1 MFHALS
7 NGDVVELC
15 PETRNG
21 QVGAKELE
29 AALGMCSRIALKG
42 GRILFRMVVR
52 VAWL

>member
-7 NGDVVELC
+7 NGHVLELC

-21 QVGAKELE
+21 QAGAKELE
-29 AALGMCSRIALKG
+29 AALGLFSRIALNG
-42 GRILFRMVVR
+42 RRILFRMVVR

>member
-7 NGDVVELC
+7 SGDVLEFC

-21 QVGAKELE
+21 QVGAKQLE
-29 AALGMCSRIALKG
+29 AALGTLSRVALRG
-42 GRILFRMVVR
+42 RRILFRMVVR